1 MLVTFI
7 NKLILLNLFC
17 SIIVETILKGMGV
30 GDGARGGDEVTLMI
44 TLQVRIFSCF

>member
-30 GDGARGGDEVTLMI
+30 GDGARGGDEITLMI
-44 TLQVRIFSCF
+44 SV